1 MASDQYTADLTQLQ
15 SGSANLT
22 GLAGK
27 SSSVVSELSSLVL
40 DVLSF
45 AQIGSTVGSANSSL
59 QSSLTQALSKVSK
72 LLQDVGHLVGVSGQG
87 YAAADQAVAQSLGA
101 GGSTK
106 PTSAQPDPIQSLI
119 TGHHQGD
126 KGADVLS
133 LQQKL
138 TAAGYNTDGTDGVW
152 GKHTQDAVAAYQ
164 HDHPAVGG
172 TTATAGTPAAPGQLD
187 SRVVDSIMH
196 SEGTGGEQGGRAEAY
211 GFRQGNGPAYND
223 IMAAR
228 NQYGVGS
235 PQEHAVV
242 AQYMRHNAQAAGAL
256 NFTDPGTQAAVM
268 SAAHMRGTGGAQAI
282 LNSVAGAP
290 IQRSGTLT
298 QSSIDAIN
306 NMTPQQFQSA
316 FHDTR
321 LQYDQQ
327 IYGNTTTHQGGATDT
342 WWHRYGTGLT
352 NRYTQEQQ
360 QFLGLSGGNR

>member
-22 GLAGK
+22 SLAGK
-27 SSSVVSELSSLVL
+27 SSSVVSELGSLVL

-59 QSSLTQALSKVSK
+59 QSSLTQALGKVSK
-72 LLQDVGHLVGVSGQG
+72 LLQDIGQLVGTSGQG
-87 YAAADQAVAQSLGA
+87 YAAADQAVAQSLGS
-101 GGSTK
+101 GGT
-106 PTSAQPDPIQSLI
+106 TAATAQPDPIQSLI
-119 TGHHQGD
+119 AGHHQGD

-138 TAAGYNTDGTDGVW
+138 TAAGYNTDGPDGIW

-164 HDHPAVGG
+164 HDHPTAG
-172 TTATAGTPAAPGQLD
+172 TTATAPGQLD
-187 SRVVDSIMH
+187 NRVVDSIMH

-228 NQYGVGS
+228 SQYGAGS
-235 PQEHAVV
+235 AQEHAVV
-242 AQYMRHNAQAAGAL
+242 AQYMQQNAQAAGAL
-256 NFTDPGTQAAVM
+256 NFTDPGVQAAVM

-290 IQRSGTLT
+290 IQQSGTLT
-298 QSSIDAIN
+298 QGSIDAIN

-321 LQYDQQ
+321 LAYDQQ
-327 IYGNTTTHQGGATDT
+327 VYGNTTTHQGGATDN

-352 NRYTQEQQ
+352 NRYDQEQQ
-360 QFLGLSGGNR
+360 QFLGMSGGNR